1 MTKSTRSL
9 SPAVNR
15 AATILEVLAG
25 QETPMGTSEIA
36 RRINA
41 PKSTSSNILD
51 ALTQTELVERVG
63 CDYVL
68 GDKLIDLAAGRVSR
82 RQLETRFIAACRT
95 NDVGDGSGKVSL
107 MLMHLEGSQAV
118 QVARH
123 PANSSMHISMSMDER
138 GREQIPAVACA
149 PGLAMLAEVAD
160 ERLDAILDGVSP
172 MPRLTERSYRTVD
185 DVRAAVERTK
195 ERGYAIDNELQS
207 PGYLAF
213 ARALDRTVDGC
224 WYAVGVWVS
233 RCEVSVDPDLGAQIR
248 GGIDKVVAELEPFLD
263 PVAR

>member
-15 AATILEVLAG
+15 AATILEVLAA
-25 QETPMGTSEIA
+25 QQTPIGTSEIA

-63 CDYVL
+63 SDYVL
-68 GDKLIDLAAGRVSR
+68 GDKLVDLAAGRVSR
-82 RQLETRFIAACRT
+82 RQLETRFAAFCEAT
-95 NDVGDGSGKVSL
+95 EVGAGSGKVSL
-107 MLMHLEGSQAV
+107 VLMYLEGSQAV

-123 PANSSMHISMSMDER
+123 PDHSSMHISMSIDER

-149 PGLAMLAEVAD
+149 PGLAMLAEVSPS
-160 ERLDAILDGVSP
+160 RLDELLASASP
-172 MPRLTERSYRTVD
+172 MPRLTERSYRTD
-185 DVRAAVERTK
+185 EQVRASLGRTK

-207 PGYLAF
+207 PGVLAF
-213 ARALDRTVDGC
+213 ARALDRPVDG
-224 WYAVGVWVS
+224 WLYSVGVWVS
-233 RCEVSVDPDLGAQIR
+233 RRQVAEDSTLGVQIR
-248 GGIDKVVAELEPFLD
+248 ARIDKVVAGLEPFLD
-263 PVAR
+263 PAEI